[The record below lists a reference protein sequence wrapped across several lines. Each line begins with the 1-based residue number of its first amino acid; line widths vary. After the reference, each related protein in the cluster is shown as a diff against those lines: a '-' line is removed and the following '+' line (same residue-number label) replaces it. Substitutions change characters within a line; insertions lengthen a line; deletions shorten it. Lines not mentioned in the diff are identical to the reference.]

1 MIAGWNGAL
10 PAPGIRTVRDMRAVL
25 AEPRCPET
33 GPLYFMYRDLARS
46 AADRRWLGENRLR
59 YDITVIPP
67 RDLCGEYVKTKGH
80 YHPEDPAGTGYPELY
95 EVTEGEA
102 LFLLQSRARDDI
114 VLVHAGTGARV
125 VIPPGYG
132 HITINPSP
140 LETLALANLV
150 STAFES
156 EYGEYETLHGA
167 ACYVMDDNRIVKN
180 RHYPAVPPV
189 RHLTAVQGRDIP
201 GRACTGSLYSL
212 IGRRAA
218 LAFLNEPEKY
228 PDVFTGLTRG

>member
-1 MIAGWNGAL
+1 VSGWWGGAL
-10 PAPGIRTVRDMRAVL
+10 PAPGIRTIQDMRAVL
-25 AEPRCPET
+25 ARPECPAS
-33 GPLYFMYRDLARS
+33 GPLYYMYRDLARS
-46 AADRRWLGENRLR
+46 AADRRWLSAHRLR

-80 YHPEDPAGTGYPELY
+80 YHPADPAGTGYPELY
-95 EVTEGEA
+95 EVTEGKA
-102 LFLLQSRARDDI
+102 QFLLQSRTLDDI
-114 VLVHAGTGARV
+114 VLISAGTGARV

-140 LETLALANLV
+140 DATLVLANIV

-167 ACYVMDDNRIVKN
+167 ACYVMNNGRIVKN
-180 RHYPAVPPV
+180 RHYPALPPV
-189 RHLTAVQGRDIP
+189 RHITAIRGRDSA
-201 GRACTGSLYSL
+201 GRACTGTLYSL
-212 IGRRAA
+212 IGNRSA
-218 LAFLNEPEKY
+218 LAFLNEPEEF